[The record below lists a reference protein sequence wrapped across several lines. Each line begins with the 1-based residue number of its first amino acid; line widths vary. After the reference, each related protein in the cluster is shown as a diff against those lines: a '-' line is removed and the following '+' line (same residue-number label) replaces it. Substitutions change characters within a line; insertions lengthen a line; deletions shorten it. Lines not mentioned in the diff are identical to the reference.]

1 MIEKIVRAIFILL
14 IELSVYG
21 LFVAFMYTDQM
32 WKVVVLIVGIIGVS
46 LSLSKWEKANQ
57 SLMVL
62 FMEMKVISGLGFVL
76 IVLSIPF
83 VFKSSPYLIH
93 ICLMAGLYTILA
105 LGLNFQL
112 GSTNVVNFATAA
124 SYGIGAYTSAL
135 LAVHL
140 HVSFWIGIPIAGCVA
155 SLFGFIL
162 GFPCMKTKDYYL
174 SLVTIAFGLIVYLLL
189 NNLTWTGGPNGIPN
203 ILPPSILDHSF
214 KSPLVLFGV
223 TLPFQSNYFYFIFL
237 LVIGAML
244 VAHRLHH
251 SRTGL
256 TWNAIREDEIAA
268 RCQGIDVTWYK
279 ILAFG
284 IDAFFGGVT
293 GTVYAYYVG
302 FISPENFHF
311 VVSVVVVTMVIL
323 GGMDNVFGVIIGA
336 VLLTILP
343 EKFRAFEDFR
353 LLIYGVIVV
362 TMLMV
367 RPQGLFPQKMRVY
380 KSQWTESR
388 RQYSEG
394 KRQ

>member
-1 MIEKIVRAIFILL
+1 MRNKIIQSILILCIEALF
-14 IELSVYG
+14 YG
-21 LFVAFMYTDQM
+21 LFITFMFTERM
-32 WKVVVLIVGIIGVS
+32 WKVVALILGLIGLAIY
-46 LSLSKWEKANQ
+46 LSRWEKAAQ
-57 SLMVL
+57 TLAML
-62 FMEMKVISGLGFVL
+62 FKGMKVISVFGFVL
-76 IVLSIPF
+76 IILSIPF
-83 VFKSSPYLIH
+83 VFKNSPYLIH
-93 ICLMAGLYTILA
+93 ICLMAGLYSILA
-105 LGLNFQL
+105 IGLNFQL

-135 LAVHL
+135 LAVHFQL
-140 HVSFWIGIPIAGCVA
+140 SFWAGIWIAGAVA
-155 SLFGFIL
+155 SLFGFLL

-174 SLVTIAFGLIVYLLL
+174 SLVTIAFGLIIYLLL
-189 NNLTWTGGPNGIPN
+189 NNLAWTGGPNGVPN
-203 ILPPSILDHSF
+203 IPAPSIGDHSF
-214 KSPLVLFGV
+214 KSPLVFFGIS
-223 TLPFQSNYFYFIFL
+223 LPFQSNYFYFVVL
-237 LVIGAML
+237 LVVGAIV

-284 IDAFFGGVT
+284 IDAFFGGVA

-336 VLLTILP
+336 ILLTLLP

-353 LLIYGVIVV
+353 LLIYGVIVLGV
-362 TMLMV
+362 LMV

-380 KSQWTESR
+380 L
-388 RQYSEG
+388 
-394 KRQ
+394 KR